1 MTHIHI
7 APKILPGASNPLYTE
22 ALRPKKLVK
31 DFCME
36 MVCPDQDAVGY
47 LRRHRLQCASLPVF
61 LDSCFYKVLNSID
74 LSGILISGVIFITVC
89 RKGRRKMRW
98 FS

>member
-7 APKILPGASNPLYTE
+7 APKILPGTSNPLSTE
-22 ALRPKKLVK
+22 ALRPNKLVK
-31 DFCME
+31 DFWTE
-36 MVCPDQDAVGY
+36 MVCPDQDAAGY
-47 LRRHRLQCASLPVF
+47 PGRHLLQCASLPVF
-61 LDSCFYKVLNSID
+61 LDSCFYKVLNSTG
-74 LSGILISGVIFITVC
+74 LSSILISGVVFITVC